1 MKDDQITGQLFRIQH
16 KIKGVTYKFM
26 IDKKLCQK
34 QIYFILGYYVN
45 LRP

>member
-1 MKDDQITGQLFRIQH
+1 MTKSQVNCSEYNI
-16 KIKGVTYKFM
+16 KIKGVTCKFM
-26 IDKKLCQK
+26 IDEKLCQK